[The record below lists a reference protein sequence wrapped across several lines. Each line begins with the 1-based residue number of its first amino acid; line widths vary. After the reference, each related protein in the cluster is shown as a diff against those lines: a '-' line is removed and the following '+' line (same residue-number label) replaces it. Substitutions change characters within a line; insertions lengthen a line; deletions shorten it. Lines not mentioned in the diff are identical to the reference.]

1 MKRLRVVA
9 SLLALPLMLAVTG
22 CQKAEE
28 PAKPEVKA
36 APKAAERPAARPAER
51 PASQIEKDTLEACLK
66 RNPDNAAYCR
76 CYASELGKRY
86 AEKAKSGDVSV
97 QERGQMAVQSA
108 LACKQTNKK

>member
-1 MKRLRVVA
+1 MKSLRVAA

-28 PAKPEVKA
+28 PAKPEVKV
-36 APKAAERPAARPAER
+36 APKASEKPAKPAEKS
-51 PASQIEKDTLEACLK
+51 ASQIEKETLDACLK
-66 RNPDNAAYCR
+66 RNPDSESYCR

-108 LACKQTNKK
+108 LACKQFNKK